1 MKITRHVLAILFVM
15 VQFNAELH
23 AEPTERPNI
32 LWLVCED
39 ISPYLGCYGDQQAHT
54 PNLDQLASQGVLF
67 TRAYSNAPVCAVARS
82 TLLTGMYA
90 STIGTQHMRSR
101 PVVPDSIP
109 VYPRLLRQAGYYTV
123 NKNKTDYNSLN
134 LEEDKD
140 TFWDETKGPQTLK
153 TLPKNKPFFAVFNT
167 AVTHEGQIRPDRE
180 EKYVERGDIPES
192 PRIPPQEIKLPPYHP
207 DLPEIRHDRAR
218 FYDQITLMDSIVG
231 GWLDELEEEGLA
243 DNTIVFF
250 YSDHGGM
257 LSRSKRFIFNEGTQV
272 PLIVR
277 VPQKWQN
284 LVNSSSGSFAPGSAN
299 HELVQFAD
307 FAKTICSLA
316 GIEPHKLMQGR
327 VFMGPKKE
335 PEPSLVYLYRD
346 RQNERYDFSRAVT
359 DGRYYLIRNF
369 MPHRPRGQEPEHGY
383 NVHRN
388 WRAWRDWYLKD
399 PEAASPL
406 HSRFFKPKHVIEFY
420 DLENDPW
427 QVNNIA
433 ADPSQQARIAS
444 MENKLYE
451 WMVRTRDTSLIPE
464 PMWYD
469 FTGKNKTFNTIYEYA
484 QSEEFPVAKVLEA
497 ANSASKGDLALL
509 PKYLEM
515 LSDSNSFVRHWAAYG
530 IFLVRKNT
538 PKIQETLRQVI
549 ATDAYSANRTM
560 AAQALAHCGDPD
572 TAFKA
577 LMKEIN
583 TEEDEYKRLLALNG
597 LQYGRVDNRLSKT
610 DWEALAARK
619 PSKESPDYLAYYF
632 AKSIPAHVLKVWPR
646 RMIVE

>member
-1 MKITRHVLAILFVM
+1 
-15 VQFNAELH
+15 
-23 AEPTERPNI
+23 
-32 LWLVCED
+32 
-39 ISPYLGCYGDQQAHT
+39 
-54 PNLDQLASQGVLF
+54 
-67 TRAYSNAPVCAVARS
+67 
-82 TLLTGMYA
+82 
-90 STIGTQHMRSR
+90 
-101 PVVPDSIP
+101 
-109 VYPRLLRQAGYYTV
+109 
-123 NKNKTDYNSLN
+123 
-134 LEEDKD
+134 
-140 TFWDETKGPQTLK
+140 
-153 TLPKNKPFFAVFNT
+153 
-167 AVTHEGQIRPDRE
+167 
-180 EKYVERGDIPES
+180 
-192 PRIPPQEIKLPPYHP
+192 
-207 DLPEIRHDRAR
+207 
-218 FYDQITLMDSIVG
+218 
-231 GWLDELEEEGLA
+231 
-243 DNTIVFF
+243 
-250 YSDHGGM
+250 M

-277 VPQKWQN
+277 VPEKWQN
-284 LVNSSSGSFAPGSAN
+284 LVKSGSGSFAPGSAN

-327 VFMGPKKE
+327 VFMGPNKE

-406 HSRFFKPKHVIEFY
+406 HSRFFKPKPVIEFY

-433 ADPSQQARIAS
+433 ADPAQQARITS
-444 MENKLYE
+444 MENKLYQ
-451 WMVRTRDTSLIPE
+451 WMVETRDTSLIPE

-484 QSEEFPVAKVLEA
+484 QSDEFPVAKVLEA
-497 ANSASKGDLALL
+497 AKSASKGDLDLL

-515 LSDSNSFVRHWAAYG
+515 LTDTNSLVRHWAAYG

-538 PKIQETLRQVI
+538 PEIQKSLRQVI
-549 ATDAYSANRTM
+549 GSDAYSANRTM
-560 AAQALAHCGDPD
+560 AAQALAHCGNPD
-572 TAFKA
+572 TAFNA

-583 TEEDEYKRLLALNG
+583 TEKDEYKRLLALNG
-597 LQYGRVDNRLSKT
+597 LQYGRVDNRLSKA
-610 DWEALAARK
+610 DWEALAARN
-619 PSKESPDYLAYYF
+619 PSKKSPDYLAYYF
-632 AKSIPAHVLKVWPR
+632 AKSIPTHVLKVWPR

>member
-1 MKITRHVLAILFVM
+1 MKITRHVLAILFLM
-15 VQFNAELH
+15 VQFIAELH

-39 ISPYLGCYGDQQAHT
+39 ISPYLGCYGDQQALT
-54 PNLDQLASQGVLF
+54 PNLDQLASEGVIF

-109 VYPRLLRQAGYYTV
+109 VYPRLLRQAGYHTV

-134 LEEDKD
+134 LEQDKD
-140 TFWDETKGPQTLK
+140 TFWDETKGPQTLM

-257 LSRSKRFIFNEGTQV
+257 LSRSKRFIFNVGTQV

-277 VPQKWQN
+277 VPEKWQN
-284 LVNSSSGSFAPGSAN
+284 WVNSGSGSFAPGSVN
-299 HELVQFAD
+299 QELVQFAD

-327 VFMGPKKE
+327 VFMGPDKE
-335 PEPSLVYLYRD
+335 AEPSLVYLFRD

-406 HSRFFKPKHVIEFY
+406 HSRFFKPKPVIEFY
-420 DLENDPW
+420 DLKNDPW
-427 QVNNIA
+427 QINNIA
-433 ADPSQQARIAS
+433 ADPAQQARIAS
-444 MENKLYE
+444 IENKLYQ
-451 WMVRTRDTSLIPE
+451 WMVKTRDTSLIPE

-469 FTGKNKTFNTIYEYA
+469 FTGQNKTFKTIYEYA

-497 ANSASKGDLALL
+497 AKSASKGDLALL

-538 PKIQETLRQVI
+538 PEIQETLRQVI

-597 LQYGRVDNRLSKT
+597 LQYGRVDNRLSKA